1 MMSNASGIFKF
12 CYQFTM
18 ESRMRQTFIAK
29 LFALLFFKINHERT
43 MPAVEGG
50 FARKQKKEDLF
61 QKRLRLIY
69 DTVLE
74 AKDASD
80 KERDIVSIF
89 MKLPSKKEYPDY
101 YQVCLFVCLT
111 PFFLESF
118 G

>member
-1 MMSNASGIFKF
+1 
-12 CYQFTM
+12 
-18 ESRMRQTFIAK
+18 
-29 LFALLFFKINHERT
+29 

-61 QKRLRLIY
+61 QMRLRLIY

-74 AKDASD
+74 AKDATD

-101 YQVCLFVCLT
+101 YQVFRLIWSSIVWHIRK
-111 PFFLESF
+111 SW
-118 G
+118 